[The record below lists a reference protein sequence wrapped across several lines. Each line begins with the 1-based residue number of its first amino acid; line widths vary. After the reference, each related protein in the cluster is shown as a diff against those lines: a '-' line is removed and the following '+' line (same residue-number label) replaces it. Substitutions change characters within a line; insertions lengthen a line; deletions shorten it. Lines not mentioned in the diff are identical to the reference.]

1 MANSP
6 RFGFDDI
13 LGNEVVDFAVLDSNF
28 DLADAGS
35 AHLSLANDYGQ
46 TQSVHRPAAANVAF
60 STRLDTDAIGSP
72 KFTISADGTLTWPG
86 LGQINISSG
95 FLTVATPGISAGRY
109 LAGAGTPA
117 APSYAFAADQ
127 NAGLY
132 EPSVGTLGISIGG
145 VQVLN
150 VSNVGEIRFNRTN
163 ARILAYTSDD
173 PATPGERLMQINAL
187 TVTPGR
193 LYAASLTVNGASQ
206 INGSETITGN
216 LQVNGTATVNST
228 LQTSG
233 WVNAYGTRVNFE
245 GSNQVY
251 IAWRGDLGA
260 LYIPYGNG
268 IYTSGITNT
277 GNMSVNGQT
286 NLNGRLITGSYDA
299 GWQNNFGGNSI
310 LNGQVNVNGRFVAGG
325 YDAGWQN
332 NFGGNVIT
340 NSYFYQRAD
349 GGARCYDTRDFSYTP
364 SNAGNTLVQRDA
376 NGGFSAG
383 NSTFYGLNVAG
394 DITIS
399 ATLYVKWGGTTTFQV
414 AAGNGEV
421 FCNADGHFANV
432 RAFYQVA
439 AYNSYNGAPGGGNQ
453 NAFLAPNAGDYT
465 GQGLA
470 NQWRTW
476 STIRF
481 KRNIEPLRGA
491 LALLRN
497 DKLRGVSYDNV
508 DQVANGKTWEP
519 SGTLT
524 RQIGFVADDWLE
536 HVPEI
541 VGVDDE
547 GKAVSMDYSRVG
559 AVLWEAFK
567 QYIAEADATIAALTS
582 RLDTLERTTT

>member
-1 MANSP
+1 MAVSP
-6 RFGFDDI
+6 RFGLDDI
-13 LGNEVVDFAVLDSNF
+13 LSNEVVDFQVLDSNF
-28 DLADAGS
+28 DIMDAGA
-35 AHLSLANDYGQ
+35 AHLSLANSYGQ
-46 TQSVHRPAAANVAF
+46 VQSITRPAAGNPALTVQVSGDATPRLAVYADGSLNWPGGSIAYAGSALTVTAATLNT
-60 STRLDTDAIGSP
+60 TRL
-72 KFTISADGTLTWPG
+72 LT
-86 LGQINISSG
+86 
-95 FLTVATPGISAGRY
+95 A
-109 LAGAGTPA
+109 AGTAA
-117 APSYAFAADQ
+117 APSFAFTTDQ
-127 NAGLY
+127 GTGLY
-132 EPSVGTLGISIGG
+132 SPSAGTLGVSVGG
-145 VQVLN
+145 AQVLSL
-150 VSNVGEIRFNRTN
+150 SNVGEIRFNRTN

-216 LQVNGTATVNST
+216 LQVNGTANVNST

-233 WVNAYGTRVNFE
+233 WINAYGGRVNFE
-245 GSNQVY
+245 GSNVVY

-277 GNMSVNGQT
+277 GNMSVSGQV
-286 NLNGRLITGSYDA
+286 NIGGRLITAGYDA

-340 NSYFYQRAD
+340 NSYFYQRGD
-349 GGARCYDTRDFSYTP
+349 GGARCYDVRDFSYTP
-364 SNAGNTLVQRDA
+364 ANAGNTLVQRDG
-376 NGGFSAG
+376 NGAFSAG
-383 NSTFYGLNVAG
+383 NCTFYGASIAG
-394 DITIS
+394 DLTCS
-399 ATLYVKWGGTTTFQV
+399 ATFYVRWGGTTTFQV

-453 NAFLAPNAGDYT
+453 NAFLAPNNGDWS

-481 KRNIEPLRGA
+481 KRNIEPLRNA
-491 LALLRN
+491 LALVRHPALH
-497 DKLRGVSYDNV
+497 GVSYDNV
-508 DQVANGKTWEP
+508 DQVPNGKTWEP

-524 RQIGFVADDWLE
+524 RQVGFVADDWLE

-567 QYIAEADATIAALTS
+567 EYIAEADARIADLTARLAL
-582 RLDTLERTTT
+582 LEGRA